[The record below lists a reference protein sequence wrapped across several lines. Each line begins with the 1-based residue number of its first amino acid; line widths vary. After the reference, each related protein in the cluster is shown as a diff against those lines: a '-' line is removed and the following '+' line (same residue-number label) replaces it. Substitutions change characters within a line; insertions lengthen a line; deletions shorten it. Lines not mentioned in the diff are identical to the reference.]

1 MECTGKLHS
10 ISRNIDT
17 GGLLVTLETSGAA
30 LQDARKLKDL
40 PQLTIRITRYR
51 AKRSLDA
58 NAYYWKLI
66 AKLSEALKI
75 SKPRAHNLILRRYGQ
90 REELDGRPV
99 LITVPDTEEAEKS
112 ALEAE
117 TYHIR
122 PTSQTKTG
130 RDGVTYRTYVLLRGS
145 STYNTREMSLL
156 IEGLVSECKDSD
168 IETLPPEELE
178 RIMKSYEEKG
188 NCNGIH

>member
-40 PQLTIRITRYR
+40 PRLTIRITRCR

-66 AKLSEALKI
+66 TELSEALKI

-145 STYNTREMSLL
+145 STYDTREMSLL
-156 IEGLVSECKDSD
+156 IDGLVSECKDSG

-178 RIMKSYEEKG
+178 RMMKSYEEKG
-188 NCNGIH
+188 NRNGIR